1 MQHTNGFWQVSM
13 LPGASALTTFYVFD
27 AYNLILLGMC
37 VRVWLLGIQVV
48 IPVLDSGPAISTPFA
63 FPWKPNQMGFE
74 ST

>member
-1 MQHTNGFWQVSM
+1 M

-37 VRVWLLGIQVV
+37 VRVWLLGMQVV

-63 FPWKPNQMGFE
+63 FP
-74 ST
+74 